1 MILLTAFIVFRHSQ
15 NSSEEP
21 SALLQAAAEGVS
33 DIITK
38 EEVSTTTV
46 KTTSTATSSTAT
58 TTAVTTTPVE
68 TTTTTSVTT
77 TPAATTTTATNTTSA
92 TPQGISVKPEY
103 EDGITLKVGDVV
115 NILSY
120 LDIRGSGSI
129 TYLVDSDLYI
139 RLEANGK
146 LTAIAVGESTVAILQ
161 NESIESIL
169 KVTVE

>member
-1 MILLTAFIVFRHSQ
+1 M
-15 NSSEEP
+15 
-21 SALLQAAAEGVS
+21 LQAAAEGVS

-38 EEVSTTTV
+38 EKASTTITEA
-46 KTTSTATSSTAT
+46 TTAETASSATT
-58 TTAVTTTPVE
+58 TTAVTTTPVK
-68 TTTTTSVTT
+68 TTTTATTTSVTT
-77 TPAATTTTATNTTSA
+77 TSATTTTTVTNTTSA

-103 EDGITLKVGDVV
+103 ADGITLKVGEAV

-139 RLEANGK
+139 MLEANGR
-146 LTAIAVGESTVAILQ
+146 LTALNTGESAVAILQ

>member
-1 MILLTAFIVFRHSQ
+1 M
-15 NSSEEP
+15 
-21 SALLQAAAEGVS
+21 LQAAAEGVS

-38 EEVSTTTV
+38 ENATTTTV
-46 KTTSTATSSTAT
+46 KTTSAATSSTTT
-58 TTAVTTTPVE
+58 TTAVTTTPVK
-68 TTTTTSVTT
+68 TTTIAATTSVTT
-77 TPAATTTTATNTTSA
+77 TTAAAATTTVTNTTSA
-92 TPQGISVKPEY
+92 TPQGISVKSEY

-120 LDIRGSGSI
+120 LDVRGSGSI

-139 RLEANGK
+139 MLEANGR
-146 LTAIAVGESTVAILQ
+146 LTALNTGESAVAILQ